1 VSAKTHSTQD
11 DSTRDA
17 PAVRPPSVTA
27 AAVVAALEGVVL
39 AAFAL
44 YMIVEGF
51 VGHPGSVARAE
62 IGGIAVLCIALMPL
76 LASRGLL
83 RQRSWSR
90 GPVLVVQLL
99 ALPVAW
105 GMTQNGG
112 VMIAAGA
119 VLAVVALIGAGTLI
133 HPATT
138 QALAGGRSRAD
149 SES

>member
-1 VSAKTHSTQD
+1 VSAKTHSTKD
-11 DSTRDA
+11 EPIPDTA
-17 PAVRPPSVTA
+17 AARPPSVTV

-51 VGHPGSVARAE
+51 VGHPESVARAE
-62 IGGIAVLCIALMPL
+62 IGGVAVLCIALMPL
-76 LASRGLL
+76 LAARGLL

-112 VMIAAGA
+112 AMIAAGA
-119 VLAVVALIGAGTLI
+119 VLAVVALIGAVTLV

-138 QALAGGRSRAD
+138 QALAGARAEAD
-149 SES
+149 SDD